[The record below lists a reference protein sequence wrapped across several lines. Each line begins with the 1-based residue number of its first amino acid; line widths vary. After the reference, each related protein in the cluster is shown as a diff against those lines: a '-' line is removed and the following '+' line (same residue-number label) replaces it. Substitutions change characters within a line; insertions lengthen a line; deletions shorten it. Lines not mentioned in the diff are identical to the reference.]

1 MLMSGDWNFSVEG
14 KRVLITGGLGGI
26 GSALAEGF
34 VRNGADV
41 IVTGRAPD
49 RTPPAGCRYE
59 MVNLTDDADVESLAE
74 RTGAI
79 DTLIHCAGQIERER
93 EMQPEGFNAV
103 LDVHLT
109 GALRLA
115 NAYRSGLAGRGGT
128 IINIASMFSYYGA
141 PHIPAYAAAKAGV
154 VSLTKSLALSFAEEG
169 IRVNAIAPGWIST
182 PMTDRGRSDPEI
194 RKKVLTR
201 LPKGGDWAEPQ
212 ELCGTAVFLASS
224 ASRMITGVTIPV
236 DGGYSAA

>member
-1 MLMSGDWNFSVEG
+1 MAGDWNFSVKG

-34 VRNGADV
+34 VRHGAEV
-41 IVTGRAPD
+41 IVTGRARE
-49 RTPPAGCRYE
+49 RTPPVGCRYE
-59 MVNLTDDADVESLAE
+59 AVNLAEDEDVEKLAG
-74 RTGAI
+74 RTGRI

-93 EMQPEGFNAV
+93 EMLPDAFNSV

-115 NAYRSGLAGRGGT
+115 NAYRSGLAARGGS

-169 IRVNAIAPGWIST
+169 IRVNAIAPGWIRT

-194 RKKVLTR
+194 RMKVLTR
-201 LPKGGDWAEPQ
+201 LPKGSDWADPD

-236 DGGYSAA
+236 DGGYTAA

>member
-1 MLMSGDWNFSVEG
+1 MLMSANWDFSVEG

-26 GSALAEGF
+26 GSALAAGF
-34 VRNGADV
+34 VRHGAEV

-49 RTPPAGCRYE
+49 RVPPKGCRYE
-59 MVNLTDDADVESLAE
+59 AVDLTNDADVDRLAE

-93 EMQPEGFNAV
+93 EMQPDGFNAV

-115 NAYRSGLAGRGGT
+115 NAYRAGLAVRGGA

-154 VSLTKSLALSFAEEG
+154 VSLTKSLALSFAEDG
-169 IRVNAIAPGWIST
+169 IRVNAIAPGWIRT
-182 PMTDRGRSDPEI
+182 PMTERGRADPEI
-194 RKKVLTR
+194 RQKVLTR
-201 LPKGGDWAEPQ
+201 LPKGGDWADPD
-212 ELCGTAVFLASS
+212 ELCGTAVFLTSS

-236 DGGYSAA
+236 DGGYTAA